1 VKGDKGKNLKGTTTK
16 SVHKETKKEGKRKNL
31 LTMKIGKKN

>member
-1 VKGDKGKNLKGTTTK
+1 LEGDKRKNLKGTTMK